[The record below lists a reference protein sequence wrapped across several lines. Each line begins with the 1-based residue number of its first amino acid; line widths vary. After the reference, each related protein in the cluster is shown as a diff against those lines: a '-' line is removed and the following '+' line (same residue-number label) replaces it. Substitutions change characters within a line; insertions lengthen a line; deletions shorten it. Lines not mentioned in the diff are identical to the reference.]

1 MSNEN
6 MNQKNSKKRSFF
18 LILQKVTGI
27 STNYGLEH
35 ILKDVWNRDWANMW
49 YQIERSN
56 QNAGVHHIT
65 EVNNK

>member
-1 MSNEN
+1 MSNKN
-6 MNQKNSKKRSFF
+6 MNQTNSKKRSLF
-18 LILQKVTGI
+18 LVLQKVTGI

-35 ILKDVWNRDWANMW
+35 ILKDIWNRDWANMW